1 MSSSNP
7 IVKIICHTIT
17 FRHASSCK
25 ERIALTFVKP
35 RGGEGQNGWLK
46 CPLGFLVRLETTSP
60 GDIFSKI
67 QARNVQKHEINIVK
81 LQ

>member
-1 MSSSNP
+1 
-7 IVKIICHTIT
+7 
-17 FRHASSCK
+17 
-25 ERIALTFVKP
+25 VKP